1 MKFSHIA
8 LALALC
14 PQYYRRPAR
23 FRAGLHKTPVDPVLD
38 VLYRRAHAFSD
49 GVLGDDFQY
58 K

>member
-1 MKFSHIA
+1 M
-8 LALALC
+8 
-14 PQYYRRPAR
+14 
-23 FRAGLHKTPVDPVLD
+23 DPVLD